1 MAELKNILVLG
12 ATGYVGGRLVPRLLE
27 KGYNVRCLVRNPAKA
42 EGRRWS
48 GADIRRGDV
57 LDKESL
63 RAAMD
68 GVDLVYYM
76 VHLMRD
82 SASDLLMMEK
92 QAAQNTRE
100 AAEEAGVKR
109 IVYLGAL
116 GRGADVRS
124 THLKSRHATGD
135 ILAGGTVP
143 VTELCAGVIIG
154 AGSASFEVILHLV
167 NKLPVMVTPRWVY
180 KETQPLGVEDALQYL
195 LEAAENSKTAGR
207 TFDIGCPEVVTYKE
221 LMLAVARE
229 LNLKRFMIP
238 VPVLTPRLSSYWL
251 NLVTPIDVSLGRSI
265 IESLSSKTVCAN
277 TSALD
282 VFSVRPQSYYDVVWE
297 ALLPLTGQ
305 GYVETHWTGASGN
318 SEEFFGET
326 TNLKQDS
333 REVEI
338 DAPPEAVFAVIKSIG
353 GRNGWYFADRLWRV
367 RGFIDKRLGGV
378 GLGRGRRDPNEV
390 LKGEAIDFFRVEDI
404 RENERLLLKAEMKT
418 GGKAWLEF
426 RVMEREQGKSLLKQT
441 AYYYPHGVAGYMYW
455 YAVYPFHAYVFN
467 GMINAIARE
476 AAAPRPCAD

>member
-1 MAELKNILVLG
+1 MKNFLVLG
-12 ATGYVGGRLVPRLLE
+12 ATGYVGGRLVPRLLD
-27 KGYNVRCLVRNPAKA
+27 KGYTVRCLVRNPAKA

-48 GADIRRGDV
+48 GAEIRRGNV

-63 RAAMD
+63 LAAME

-92 QAAQNTRE
+92 QAARNTRE
-100 AAEEAGVKR
+100 AAEAAGVKR

-116 GRGADVRS
+116 GRDTDARS

-135 ILAGGTVP
+135 ILADGTVP

-154 AGSASFEVILHLV
+154 AGSASFEVIQHLV

-195 LEAAENSKTAGR
+195 LEAAENPETAAR
-207 TFDIGCPEVVTYKE
+207 SFDIGCPEVVTYKE

-265 IESLSSKTVCAN
+265 IESLSSKTVCAD

-282 VFSVRPQSYYDVVWE
+282 VFSVRPQSYYEVVKE
-297 ALLPLTGQ
+297 ALVPLTGQ

-326 TNLKQDS
+326 TNVKADS

-338 DAPPEAVFAVIKSIG
+338 NASPAAVFAVIKSIG
-353 GRNGWYFADRLWRV
+353 GKNGWYFADRLWKV

-378 GLGRGRRDPNEV
+378 GLGRGRRDPHEV

-426 RVMEREQGKSLLKQT
+426 RVMERDQGRSLLRQT
-441 AYYYPHGVAGYMYW
+441 AYYYPHGVLGYMYW
-455 YAVYPFHAYVFN
+455 YGVYPFHAYVFN
-467 GMINAIARE
+467 GMVKAIARKSE
-476 AAAPRPCAD
+476 EPRP